1 MKAKSIRFF
10 SPVDNSEEKQKST
23 SKAPE
28 LTGYISGT
36 GKLVFPNKTVEQ
48 LDFNPEG
55 TRFMIGAQEGKRK
68 LKSLFLVP
76 STDEQAEAFE
86 LTKSAKNYNIPLSF
100 ILQKNGVDYSN
111 NKYNF
116 TIKPFDYEGLTGYE
130 LQLEQEGPK
139 PEYTGK
145 PRGRKPKNSQESQS

>member
-10 SPVDNSEEKQKST
+10 SPDDNSEEKQKSST
-23 SKAPE
+23 KAPE

-36 GKLVFPNKTVEQ
+36 GKIVFPNKTIEQ
-48 LDFNPEG
+48 LDINPEQ
-55 TRFMIGAQEGKRK
+55 TKFKIGAQEGKRK
-68 LKSLFLVP
+68 LKSIFLVP
-76 STDEQAEAFE
+76 TTDDQSEAFE
-86 LTKSAKNYNIPLSF
+86 LTKSAKNYNIPLSV

-116 TIKPFDYEGLTGYE
+116 TVKPFDFEGVTGYE
-130 LQLEQEGPK
+130 LQLDQEGPK

-145 PRGRKPKNSQESQS
+145 PRGRKPKNAQEQQG

>member
-48 LDFNPEG
+48 LDFNPEE

-68 LKSLFLVP
+68 IKSLFLVP
-76 STDEQAEAFE
+76 STDDQAEAFE
-86 LTKSAKNYNIPLSF
+86 LTKSTKNYNIPLAF

-116 TIKPFDYEGLTGYE
+116 TVKPFDYEGLTGYE

-145 PRGRKPKNSQESQS
+145 PRGRKPKNAQESQA